1 MKTTTKQGVLC
12 SLFILLLLII
22 DQCIKIWVKT
32 NMCLH
37 ENIHI
42 TDWFYLSFIENS
54 GMAFGMTFIPKY
66 ILSLFRLVACCMLVW
81 YIRNQ
86 IQVGA
91 RKIWIILLSM
101 ILAGAA
107 GNLIDCM
114 FYGLIFSGASPYYT
128 SFFVDFGTGY
138 APFLLGKVVD
148 MFYFPLIVTTYPDW
162 FPLWGGEPFIFFSP
176 VFNFADA
183 CVSVSVVALIIFCRK
198 ELSTLLSTEKQ
209 KSNTDSVQS

>member
-1 MKTTTKQGVLC
+1 MKKNTKWAIASG
-12 SLFILLLLII
+12 LFILILLVI
-22 DQCIKIWVKT
+22 DQCIKIYVKT

-37 ENIHI
+37 ESVRI
-42 TDWFYLSFIENS
+42 TDWFYISFIENN
-54 GMAFGMTFIPKY
+54 GMAYGMSFIPKY
-66 ILSLFRLVACCMLVW
+66 ALSIFRFVACCALVW
-81 YIRNQ
+81 FIGNQ
-86 IQVGA
+86 IKAGA

-114 FYGLIFSGASPYYT
+114 FYGLVFSGSSPYFT

-138 APFLLGKVVD
+138 APFLQGRVVD

-162 FPLWGGEPFIFFSP
+162 FPLWGGQPFIFFSP

-183 CVSVSVVALIIFCRK
+183 CISVGVIAMLLFCRK
-198 ELSTLLSTEKQ
+198 ELTMLNHQHED
-209 KSNTDSVQS
+209 N